1 MASESNS
8 KVLFEPFPRQQEFID
23 AVFSWKYSLLCYGG
37 SIGGGKS
44 YVGMAILLLLC
55 RFFPNSKWVVIR
67 ESVPTLKSTSL
78 ETFKKILPTNF
89 LKKSNETD
97 HIYTF
102 KNGSSIRFMAED
114 YVRDKDFNR
123 FLGLEV
129 NGFLLEQI
137 EELQEDLLKVC
148 FMRAGRHKIDKMPPR
163 PLVICNMNP
172 TLLWPK
178 KRIYDPW
185 SKGLLPADWFYLP
198 AKIYDNPV
206 LAQDQSYMHN
216 VTAHLDDLTRARMID
231 GDWTAFA
238 VENAFL
244 YNFKREKHVIKSYEP
259 NRHLPLLST
268 WDFNVEPMTAKIGQ
282 RVNQMKA
289 GFFKEYELS
298 PGSTEEVCDKIIADF
313 PRYIGNIEITGDAS
327 GRGRTAITQGN
338 LNHYRVIRDKFHA
351 SDKQLL
357 VPGSNL
363 AHKDSRVLC
372 NSVLQ
377 HAEFFMTENCELS
390 IADCFNAQ
398 VDEFGEIK
406 KTKDQGRHHFDNTR
420 YGIHAWY
427 ADFIKHPDRYH

>member
-1 MASESNS
+1 
-8 KVLFEPFPRQQEFID
+8 
-23 AVFSWKYSLLCYGG
+23 
-37 SIGGGKS
+37 
-44 YVGMAILLLLC
+44 MAILLLLC

-78 ETFKKILPTNF
+78 QTFKKILPTNF

-102 KNGSSIRFMAED
+102 KNGSQIIFMAED
-114 YVRDKDFNR
+114 YARDKDFNR

-137 EELQEDLLKVC
+137 EELQEGLLQVC

-163 PLVICNMNP
+163 PLVLCNMNP

-185 SKGLLPADWFYLP
+185 TKNKLPADWFYLP

-206 LAQDQSYMHN
+206 LATDTSYMHN
-216 VTAHLDDLTRARMID
+216 VTVHLDDLTKQRMID

-238 VENAFL
+238 VSNQYL
-244 YNFKREKHVIKSYEP
+244 YKFSHQKHVIPSFSP
-259 NRHLPLLST
+259 SRHLPIMT
-268 WDFNVEPMTAKIGQ
+268 MWDFNVEPLTCKIGQ
-282 RVNQMKA
+282 KVDLMT
-289 GFFKEYELS
+289 GICFKEIQLS
-298 PGSTEEVCDKIIADF
+298 PGSTEEVCNLILSEFKDY
-313 PRYIGNIEITGDAS
+313 RLNTQVTGDAS
-327 GRGRTAITQGN
+327 GWGRTSMTQGN
-338 LNHYRVIRDKFHA
+338 LNHYRLIKDKLKVSDRD
-351 SDKQLL
+351 LL
-357 VPGSNL
+357 VPSHNL
-363 AHKDSRVLC
+363 NHKDSRVLC

-377 HAEFFMTENCELS
+377 HAKFAITENCTET

-398 VDEFGEIK
+398 VDEFGDLI
-406 KTKDQGRHHFDNTR
+406 KTKEQGRHHFDNTR

-427 ADFIKHPDRYH
+427 PDFITNPGKYH